1 MKLHPRSNSQ
11 AGQESFVLNM
21 RQYKKFGSY
30 IEIGAFHSV
39 DASNTYIL
47 EREYSWQGI
56 SLEID
61 LARTREFNKNRK
73 NACLNVDATSF
84 DYKGFLQNTNFPKK
98 FDYLQVD
105 IEPAYNS
112 LFALIRFPLFKY
124 RANIITFEHDKYVHR
139 FNWLIQLI
147 AYVYL
152 KCHGYTRIIK
162 DVSPISSPRAYKP
175 FEDWY
180 ILKSNNLD
188 DLQMQTVNYFQDL
201 KKY

>member
-1 MKLHPRSNSQ
+1 M
-11 AGQESFVLNM
+11 LNM
-21 RQYKKFGSY
+21 TKHKKFGCY

-47 EREYSWQGI
+47 EREYAWKGI

-61 LARTREFNKNRK
+61 PARTNEFNKHRN
-73 NACLNVDATSF
+73 NPCLNVDAIGF
-84 DYKGFLQNTNFPKK
+84 DYKRYLKNTNFPKK

-112 LFALIRFPLFKY
+112 LFALIRFPLLKY
-124 RANIITFEHDKYVHR
+124 RASIITFEHDKYVHR

-152 KCHGYTRIIK
+152 KCHGYTRTIK
-162 DVSPISSPRAYKP
+162 DVSPINSPRAYKP

-180 ILKSNNLD
+180 ILKPNNLD
-188 DLQMQTVNYFQDL
+188 DFQMEVVNYFQDL
-201 KKY
+201 KK

>member
-1 MKLHPRSNSQ
+1 M
-11 AGQESFVLNM
+11 LNM
-21 RQYKKFGSY
+21 TKHKKFGRY

-39 DASNTYIL
+39 NASNTYIL
-47 EREYSWQGI
+47 EREYAWQGI

-61 LARTREFNKNRK
+61 VARTNEFNKNRH
-73 NACLNVDATSF
+73 NPCLNVDAISF
-84 DYKGFLQNTNFPKK
+84 DYKRYLQNNNFPKK

-112 LFALIRFPLFKY
+112 LFSLIRFPLFKY
-124 RANIITFEHDKYVHR
+124 KARIITFEHDKYVHR
-139 FNWLIQLI
+139 FNWLVQLV

-162 DVSPISSPRAYKP
+162 DVSPINSPRTYKP

-180 ILKSNNLD
+180 ILKPNNID
-188 DLQMQTVNYFQDL
+188 EFQMRAINYFQDL
-201 KKY
+201 KK